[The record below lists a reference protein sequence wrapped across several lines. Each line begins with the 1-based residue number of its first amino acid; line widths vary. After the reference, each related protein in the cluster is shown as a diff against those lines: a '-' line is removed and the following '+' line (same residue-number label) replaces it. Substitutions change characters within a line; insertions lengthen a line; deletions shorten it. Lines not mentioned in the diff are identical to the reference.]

1 MESLPEELICR
12 IFDFLESAGALSVAM
27 LVCPQWYMRGA
38 RNLHQRVVINLLP
51 GLSLSS
57 SATVIRFMKRLVSP
71 LSTAHFIHHLTLSG
85 FATID
90 IQELILDIL
99 GRARA
104 LRSLDM
110 HALQILQGG
119 MLLPQEV
126 FTSDTFMWNLS
137 SLNASSAQF
146 CASLSYNRPI
156 VALRVHEPM
165 DDVLLRRLTCHKGGL
180 ASRIVSLELALSV
193 DSTATAVTRMAY
205 LASTLAEAPL
215 RTLALQFV
223 LDRPGPVAW
232 TDFKHAIGEM
242 GASLRS
248 LQNLRSLSL
257 VIRPDPI
264 ITTTPTDPSASGDQY
279 REVVTKQLAEKLITE
294 NTLSSLDRIELRWHG
309 WTIRGGHL
317 EPFPRTELLRLPHRW
332 WFADSGGRWVT

>member
-1 MESLPEELICR
+1 MDGLPEELICR
-12 IFDFLESAGALSVAM
+12 ICDFLESAGALSAVM
-27 LVCPQWYMRGA
+27 LVCKRWYMRGS
-38 RNLHQRVVINLLP
+38 RNLHQRIVINLLP
-51 GLSLSS
+51 GLNINS

-85 FATID
+85 FATLD
-90 IQELILDIL
+90 MQELILDIL

-119 MLLPQEV
+119 MLLPHEV
-126 FTSDTFMWNLS
+126 FTSETFMWNLS
-137 SLNASSAQF
+137 ALNASSAQF
-146 CASLSYNRPI
+146 CVSLSHSRPI
-156 VALRVHEPM
+156 AALRVHEPM
-165 DDVLLRRLTCHKGGL
+165 DDALLRRLTCPEGPL
-180 ASRIVSLELALSV
+180 ATRIISLELALSV
-193 DSTATAVTRMAY
+193 DSAATAVTRMAY
-205 LASTLAEAPL
+205 LASRLAEAPL

-223 LDRPGPVAW
+223 LDRPGAVTW
-232 TDFKHAIGEM
+232 TEFEHAVGEM

-264 ITTTPTDPSASGDQY
+264 IIATPNQPSASGDQY
-279 REVVTKQLAEKLITE
+279 REVVTKQLAEKLVTE
-294 NTLSSLDRIELRWHG
+294 NALNWLERVELRWHG
-309 WTIRGGHL
+309 WTIRGREL

-332 WFADSGGRWVT
+332 RFADSDGR